1 MSASGRKFQIGLL
14 VFAVSLAMTAIF
26 VYAARDNLIRYT
38 LNPSASFEDTP
49 RPSPPNYNASG
60 AWTVRDTS
68 ASKSADVFFIYPTVF
83 FSGEFWNA
91 PTSNSAVSERLTR
104 IVRPLY
110 AGPFEHWANLQMPLY
125 RQAAP
130 YSFMSGN
137 ENGRSARLLA
147 YSDVKRAFDAYL
159 AKAKPDRPFII
170 AGYGQG
176 AMYGMKLLAEMKP
189 ATKARLVAAYLLE
202 TAIPTE
208 VFTTMVKGVPLCD
221 SPDQTACAIIW
232 HSTTQ
237 NARGDLP
244 RENALVWRP
253 SGGFDATRGREL
265 ACVNPLTWTISGRAG
280 SPDMNLGA
288 ARLSEY
294 GPREVDTTPASTSAD
309 CWNGLLFTDIT
320 PEPMFLWSGPRYRE
334 LFPSAVNPFYG
345 DIKDNVRRRI
355 ESYLALQS
363 MGPLTATG
371 EPQPVTDAQLT
382 GAAETEST
390 EAPAPEVLLDESTP
404 AAAEVPPADSTPV
417 SEPQ

>member
-38 LNPSASFEDTP
+38 LNPSASFEDAP
-49 RPSPPNYNASG
+49 RPSPPNYNATST
-60 AWTVRDTS
+60 WISRDTTG
-68 ASKSADVFFIYPTVF
+68 SKGADVFFIYPTLF

-137 ENGRSARLLA
+137 EDGRSARLLA

-159 AKAKPDRPFII
+159 AKANPDRPFII

-189 ATKARLVAAYLLE
+189 ATKSRLVAAYLLE

-208 VFTTMVKGVPLCD
+208 VMTAMVKGVPLCD

-320 PEPMFLWSGPRYRE
+320 PEPIFLWSGPRYRDM
-334 LFPSAVNPFYG
+334 FPSAVNPFYD

-371 EPQPVTDAQLT
+371 EPQPVTDAPL
-382 GAAETEST
+382 ADSLETEST
-390 EAPAPEVLLDESTP
+390 EAPAPEVILDENTP

-417 SEPQ
+417 TAPR